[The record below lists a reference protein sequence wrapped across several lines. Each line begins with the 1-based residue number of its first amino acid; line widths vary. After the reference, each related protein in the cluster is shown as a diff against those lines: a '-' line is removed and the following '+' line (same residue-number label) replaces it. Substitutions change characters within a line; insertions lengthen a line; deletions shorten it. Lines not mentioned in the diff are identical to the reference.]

1 MFDQF
6 EKFDT
11 HANPKNPKLVLLTS
25 FIAALEVWKHKAKLE
40 KINMK
45 GIKPP
50 YILLGNHNAFLDI
63 QMLRYITFPHKM
75 SYIVA
80 IDGFLGR
87 KNFLESIGCICKR
100 KFTTDPYLV
109 KNIEYVLTKQKN
121 ILAMF
126 PEARYSLCG
135 TNAIIPTS
143 VARLV
148 KHFKVPLV
156 ILKMNGH
163 HINSPFWN
171 LRMRKVKGIEATLK
185 CVATSEEIESMCIE
199 EIDELIQNEF
209 IYDEYAWQRKHNIR
223 IKYDWRAEGLHKVLY
238 KCPECGHEYEMS
250 TSGTILQCNH
260 CGKKWEYTELGN
272 LVALEG
278 ETKFTHI
285 PDWYEW
291 EREEV
296 RKEVEAGTYHF
307 ESEVHTDILPK
318 DQFIHIG
325 KGKLVH
331 DLNGFR
337 LTGVYEGEPYELAI
351 PASSTYGVHIE
362 YEYLGQFGDCVDLNT
377 LDNTY
382 YVYPERKDFSVTKIS
397 LATEEIYKHIFKGN
411 K

>member
-185 CVATSEEIESMCIE
+185 CVATSEEIESMSIE